1 MAIAR
6 LTEAG
11 AGIERVDF
19 AVKGFPVDALIAGSN
34 GRRFLILARG
44 TPEEQRFSGLRR
56 TDTVQKVGYV
66 AMQLAR
72 RQALPI
78 LLFTSDLP
86 AVSTKTAR
94 YLAALSEDV

>member
-1 MAIAR
+1 
-6 LTEAG
+6 
-11 AGIERVDF
+11 
-19 AVKGFPVDALIAGSN
+19 
-34 GRRFLILARG
+34 
-44 TPEEQRFSGLRR
+44 LRR

-72 RQALPI
+72 RQSVPI

-94 YLAALSEDV
+94 YLAALSEDVWDVIAYRADLRGFQRLCGHLSGPVDAQAPAAAWRTLTSRTQPALPGEDAPDG